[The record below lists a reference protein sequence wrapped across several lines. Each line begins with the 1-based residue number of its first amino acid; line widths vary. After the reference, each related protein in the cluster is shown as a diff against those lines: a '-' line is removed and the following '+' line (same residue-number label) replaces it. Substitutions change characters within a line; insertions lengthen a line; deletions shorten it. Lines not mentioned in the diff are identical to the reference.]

1 MSDQQERLQALDPRG
16 SFIVSAPAG
25 SGKTGLITQRLLRL
39 LCSVENPEEI
49 LCITFTRKAAG
60 EMASRV
66 HSALQ
71 SAAYSPRPADSYE
84 AQTWDLAT
92 AALERNEQLGWGL
105 LDMPARLRIQT
116 IDSFCRYVAQQFALE
131 TTIGELPEP
140 IENPEPLYEAAARD
154 LLGHLEEDSDI
165 GLHLRVLTAHAGN
178 DLPRCETLLA
188 DMLGKRDQ
196 WLPYIFSAR
205 DNHQYFEQVIE
216 QIIGLNL
223 LQLETA
229 LAPIAGE
236 LIALGDFA
244 ARHLPDD
251 SNSPLAE
258 LAGIDELPEPNLLGI
273 KQWKVLLSLFVTKS
287 QSPRKKVDKRDGFPA
302 EEKEAKARMLTL
314 LAWRNDFPE
323 IHEAV
328 INTLHLPDTEISRPQ
343 QILLDALGHLLPVLA
358 KQLNQLFL
366 QQGTCDYAAI
376 TLASLEAL
384 NQSPEDESI
393 SDITLRLD
401 YQLKHILV
409 DEFQDTSG
417 SQILLLERLIAGWQ
431 PDDGRTLFLVGDA
444 MQSLYRFRNANVGL
458 FLNAQRYPIGP
469 VQCTPLSLSTNFRSQ
484 KGIIDWVN
492 HAFAEAFPA
501 EADSSRGAIP
511 YSPSVAFKSGEE
523 APAVSFQGF
532 TAPSKEGYKET
543 EAQYLAAECRELA
556 ESNSEQSIAILVR
569 SRGHLASI
577 IPALRENNLHWQAIE
592 ITPLASR
599 MPVVDLLSLTRALI
613 SPADRIAWLAVLRA
627 PFCGLG
633 LADLLLIS
641 NSGNKG
647 RKKPEAILDRLQAF
661 DMGRL
666 PEGLTPQ
673 GLQTLAR
680 VTPILLQA
688 WHSRGRGNLRNSV
701 ESLWTALGGPA
712 SIDSSSNDLT
722 DVRTYL
728 DLLEKW
734 QAAAKISDWAGFQK
748 AAGKLYAAPS
758 AELSSVSKA
767 SNTAVIQIMT
777 IHKSKGLEF
786 DHVFLPGLTSASGF
800 SDKPLLR
807 WHEQVNE
814 YNEATLMMAPLG
826 AHDEE
831 DDTIYQYLKY
841 EDGVKSRL
849 ENARILYVAATRA
862 IRKLYLFAE
871 LKEEKDSYK
880 KPSQGTLLAPIWK
893 TIEQGISAQD
903 YPVIDLDESDSILEK
918 DPRVESESRSL
929 KAANTLRRLPGT
941 FVTQSLPTNG
951 LGFGTES
958 KASEEPVTN
967 MDVTIGMR
975 SRHLGTVLHRSLKQF
990 ATEGLAQWPQ
1000 QRLNKLSV
1008 AWAAQLKQL
1017 GMIVTEEELA
1027 ELAKAVKTMLADPT
1041 GLWILDSHEQAHC
1054 EQALGYVQN
1063 DINGDGDANSELD
1076 SQIDGEIDGQISSQT
1091 SIQARAISTS
1101 IIDRTFVDQSIRWI
1115 IDYKMSRPG
1124 PDESE
1129 QNFALRQTG
1138 AYQAQLKHYANLY
1151 RGMETNPERPVKSAL
1166 YFPQIPMF
1174 VEVNTD

>member
-39 LCSVENPEEI
+39 LCSVDNPEEI

-92 AALERNEQLGWGL
+92 EALERNQQLGWGL

-140 IENPEPLYEAAARD
+140 IENPEPLYQAAARH
-154 LLGHLEEDSDI
+154 LLSHLEEDSDL
-165 GLHLRVLTAHAGN
+165 GVHLRVLTAHTGN
-178 DLPRCETLLA
+178 DLGRCETLLA
-188 DMLGKRDQ
+188 NMLGKRDQ

-205 DNHQYFEQVIE
+205 DNHLYFEQVIE
-216 QIIGLNL
+216 QIISLNL

-236 LIALGDFA
+236 LIGLADFA

-251 SNSPLAE
+251 SSSPLAE
-258 LAGIDELPEPNLLGI
+258 LAGIEELPEPNLLGI
-273 KQWKVLLSLFVTKS
+273 KQWKILLSLFVTKS
-287 QSPRKKVDKRDGFPA
+287 QSPRKRVDRRDGFPT

-314 LAWRNDFPE
+314 LAWRDDFPE

-358 KQLNQLFL
+358 DQLNQLFL

-384 NQSPEDESI
+384 SQSPEDESI

-431 PDDGRTLFLVGDA
+431 PEDGRTLFLVGDA

-469 VQCTPLSLSTNFRSQ
+469 VQCAPLSLSTNFRSQ

-492 HAFAEAFPA
+492 HAFADAFPV

-511 YSPSVAFKSGEE
+511 YSPSVAFKAAEE
-523 APAVSFQGF
+523 AQAVSFQGF
-532 TAPSKEGYKET
+532 TAPTKEVYKEF
-543 EAQYLAAECRELA
+543 EAQYIAAECRELA
-556 ESNSEQSIAILVR
+556 ESHGAQSIAILVR
-569 SRGHLASI
+569 SRGHLESI
-577 IPALRENNLHWQAIE
+577 IPALRENNLNWQAIE

-599 MPVVDLLSLTRALI
+599 MPVVDMLSLTRALI

-627 PFCGLG
+627 PFCGLSLG
-633 LADLLLIS
+633 DLLLIS
-641 NSGNKG
+641 NSGNKS

-666 PEGLTPQ
+666 PEGLTAQ

-712 SIDSSSNDLT
+712 SINSSNDLT

-748 AAGKLYAAPS
+748 AASKLYAAPS
-758 AELSSVSKA
+758 GNLSVDPSSPLSVTA
-767 SNTAVIQIMT
+767 ATNTAVIQIMT

-786 DHVFLPGLTSASGF
+786 DHVFLPGLTNTSGF

-871 LKEEKDSYK
+871 LKEDKDSYK

-893 TIEQGISAQD
+893 TIEHGISAQD
-903 YPVIDLDESDSILEK
+903 YPVIYLDESDSALEI
-918 DPRVESESRSL
+918 DRMAETNGRPVN
-929 KAANTLRRLPGT
+929 AAQTLRRLPGT
-941 FVTQSLPTNG
+941 FVAQLLPTNG
-951 LGFGTES
+951 MGFGTES
-958 KASEEPVTN
+958 KTSEEPSTN
-967 MDVTIGMR
+967 RDIAIGKR

-1017 GMIVTEEELA
+1017 GMIATQQELA
-1027 ELAKAVKTMLADPT
+1027 ELAKAVATMLSDPK
-1041 GLWILDSHEQAHC
+1041 GRWILDSHDQAHC
-1054 EQALGYVQN
+1054 EQALGYMHN
-1063 DINGDGDANSELD
+1063 DMNGHSDTNN
-1076 SQIDGEIDGQISSQT
+1076 EIDYETVSQP
-1091 SIQARAISTS
+1091 RAISTS
-1101 IIDRTFVDQSIRWI
+1101 IIDRTFVDQSVRWI

-1129 QNFALRQTG
+1129 ENFALRQTG
-1138 AYQAQLKHYANLY
+1138 VYQAQLKHYANLY
-1151 RGMETNPERPVKSAL
+1151 RGMETNPKRPIKSAL